1 MIKSLKDTQ
10 EMYMEWNQLFLKK
23 EDWQR
28 KTFKMIKSDLISAKD
43 NRFVS
48 YDNTEE
54 NHLVMI
60 YGKSQVGKTT
70 LILNMIGLKPDC
82 FSEVYETLRAGV
94 PRGNSSTSTAII
106 YAKSVNK
113 QYGCALSSIN
123 ALSSKDTQY
132 YDKKRMIAHL
142 EKIRQQVENNKVP
155 PNSILFIYIP
165 KNYFIQDSTADS
177 ISIMDMPGIES
188 RNHKE
193 DIHVQNLMTKY
204 IPISSVCIIACRSN
218 EIQSLETLVLPNHLE
233 WKRMEHRFIL
243 VITHAYNDGT
253 TKQYFRTTPSKRT
266 SNFYDYVVDAYTQE
280 IRKIL
285 GAKNQTEVYPVDV
298 GDTLTR
304 LCNEEIKRDNDRK
317 EIIETKDRVL
327 ANLRK
332 SIIGHKG
339 ERLKSA
345 LMDLDII
352 IKHYREDEIQRINE
366 EISVLC
372 SKIDNKKN
380 LIKRTDHDIKELS
393 GEDSEQDELLSEI
406 KELEK
411 VSGQFN
417 SLLYSCVSELS
428 SQTKQYILES
438 SLFKS
443 KGNDDY
449 LKDKE
454 QQVLGFMRTT
464 VSASVKRYIQSI
476 NRLIRQADID
486 IIINSAQMQIE
497 ADSFI
502 LEEQNSI
509 YPPKKGLFSKREKVL
524 LESIEAICVSI
535 QGSINK
541 HLNSYVNNCISEIEK
556 HISDKRQQINRI
568 SSSIKQE
575 EGKKKK
581 YLSEIKSLEKQIEE
595 LKSSKKDIEQKKTQ
609 DQKTLATY
617 LEYAERAYI
626 EQRNN
631 VIQQI
636 NKSKSADDKLLLILF
651 LGVLDKDYQKV
662 TGGIHENG
670 NQFSISQ

>member
-1 MIKSLKDTQ
+1 
-10 EMYMEWNQLFLKK
+10 MEWNHFFKK

-28 KTFKMIKSDLISAKD
+28 KTFEMIKSDLISAKD
-43 NRFVS
+43 NRFVR

-106 YAKSVNK
+106 YAKSINE
-113 QYGCALSSIN
+113 QYGCALSSMN
-123 ALSSKDTQY
+123 AISSKDTQY
-132 YDKKRMIAHL
+132 YDKKGMISHL
-142 EKIRQQVENNKVP
+142 EKIRQQVENNRVP
-155 PNSILFIYIP
+155 QDNILFIYIP

-218 EIQSLETLVLPNHLE
+218 EIQSLETLALPNHLE

-304 LCNEEIKRDNDRK
+304 LCNEEIKRDSDRK
-317 EIIETKDRVL
+317 EIIDTKDRVL
-327 ANLRK
+327 ANLRQ

-345 LMDLDII
+345 LMDLDVI
-352 IKHYREDEIQRINE
+352 IKHYGEDEIQRINE
-366 EISVLC
+366 KISDLR
-372 SKIDNKKN
+372 SKISDKNK
-380 LIKRTDHDIKELS
+380 LIDRTAHDIEKLS
-393 GEDSEQDELLSEI
+393 GEDSEQDELLCEI
-406 KELEK
+406 KKLEK
-411 VSGQFN
+411 ILDQFN
-417 SLLYSCVSELS
+417 SLLYSCVSHLS
-428 SQTKQYILES
+428 SQTKQYILEN

-449 LKDKE
+449 LKDKK
-454 QQVLGFMRTT
+454 QNVLLFMRTM
-464 VSASVKRYIQSI
+464 VSTSVESYIQKI
-476 NRLIRQADID
+476 NELIGQADID
-486 IIINSAQMQIE
+486 IILNSAQIQAK

-502 LEEQNSI
+502 LEEQNRI
-509 YPPKKGLFSKREKVL
+509 YPPKKGLLKGLFSKREEVF
-524 LESIEAICVSI
+524 LESIETICISI
-535 QGSINK
+535 QENINK
-541 HLNSYVNNCISEIEK
+541 HLNSYINKCISDIGN
-556 HISDKRQQINRI
+556 HISDKKQQINRI
-568 SSSIKQE
+568 NSSIKQ
-575 EGKKKK
+575 KQDRVQN
-581 YLSEIKSLEKQIEE
+581 YRLEIKSLEKQIEE
-595 LKSSKKDIEQKKTQ
+595 LRSSKDAIEQKKAQ

-617 LEYAERAYI
+617 LQYAERAYI
-626 EQRNN
+626 EQRTN

-662 TGGIHENG
+662 TGGIYENG
-670 NQFSISQ
+670 NQYSISK

>member
-1 MIKSLKDTQ
+1 
-10 EMYMEWNQLFLKK
+10 MEWNQLFLKK

-28 KTFKMIKSDLISAKD
+28 KTFEMIKSDLLSAKD
-43 NRFVS
+43 NRFVR

-70 LILNMIGLKPDC
+70 LILNMIGLKSDC

-106 YAKSVNK
+106 YAKSVNE

-132 YDKKRMIAHL
+132 YDKKGMISHL
-142 EKIRQQVENNKVP
+142 EKIRQQVESNRVP

-165 KNYFIQDSTADS
+165 KDYFIQDSTANS
-177 ISIMDMPGIES
+177 ISIMDMPGIDS

-285 GAKNQTEVYPVDV
+285 GTKNQTEVYPVDV

-345 LMDLDII
+345 LMDLDVI
-352 IKHYREDEIQRINE
+352 IKHYGEDDIQRIDE
-366 EISVLC
+366 EISVLS

-380 LIKRTDHDIKELS
+380 LIKRTDHDIKNLS
-393 GEDSEQDELLSEI
+393 GEDSEQDELLFEI

-417 SLLYSCVSELS
+417 FLLYSCISDLS

-454 QQVLGFMRTT
+454 QQVLGFMRTI
-464 VSASVKRYIQSI
+464 VSASVEQYIQSI

-486 IIINSAQMQIE
+486 IIINSAQMQTE

-556 HISDKRQQINRI
+556 HISDKRHQINRI

-617 LEYAERAYI
+617 LKYAEQAYI

-662 TGGIHENG
+662 TGGIHENS
-670 NQFSISQ
+670 NQYSITQ

>member
-1 MIKSLKDTQ
+1 
-10 EMYMEWNQLFLKK
+10 MEWNQLFLKK

-28 KTFKMIKSDLISAKD
+28 KTFEMIKSNLISAKD
-43 NRFVS
+43 NRFVR

-106 YAKSVNK
+106 YAKSINE
-113 QYGCALSSIN
+113 QYGCALSSMN
-123 ALSSKDTQY
+123 AIFSKDTQY
-132 YDKKRMIAHL
+132 YDKKEMISHL
-142 EKIRQQVENNKVP
+142 EKIRQQVENNRVP
-155 PNSILFIYIP
+155 QDNILFIYIP

-218 EIQSLETLVLPNHLE
+218 EIQSLETLALPNHLE

-285 GAKNQTEVYPVDV
+285 GTKNQTEVYPVDV

-304 LCNEEIKRDNDRK
+304 LCNEEIKRDSDRK

-327 ANLRK
+327 SNLRK

-339 ERLKSA
+339 ERLNSA
-345 LMDLDII
+345 LMDLDVII
-352 IKHYREDEIQRINE
+352 EHYGEDEIKRIDE

-372 SKIDNKKN
+372 SKIDNKNN
-380 LIKRTDHDIKELS
+380 LINRTDHDIDKLS

-417 SLLYSCVSELS
+417 SLLYSCVSDLS
-428 SQTKQYILES
+428 SQTKQYILEH

-454 QQVLGFMRTT
+454 HSVLSFIRAT
-464 VSASVKRYIQSI
+464 VSASVEANIQKL
-476 NRLIRQADID
+476 NKLIRQAEID
-486 IIINSAQMQIE
+486 IILNSAQIETE

-502 LEEQNSI
+502 LEEQDSI
-509 YPPKKGLFSKREKVL
+509 YPPKKGIFSIKEKVFL
-524 LESIEAICVSI
+524 DSVEAICVSI
-535 QGSINK
+535 RGSINK
-541 HLNSYVNNCISEIEK
+541 HLNSYVNDCVSEIWK
-556 HISDKRQQINRI
+556 HISEKRQQINRI
-568 SSSIKQE
+568 NSSIKQ
-575 EGKKKK
+575 KQSRMQN
-581 YLSEIKSLEKQIEE
+581 YRLEIKSLEKQIEE
-595 LKSSKKDIEQKKTQ
+595 LKSSKDAIEQKKAQ
-609 DQKTLATY
+609 DQKTLETY
-617 LEYAERAYI
+617 LQYAERAYI
-626 EQRNN
+626 EQRTN
-631 VIQQI
+631 VILQI

-651 LGVLDKDYQKV
+651 LGVLDKNYQKV
-662 TGGIHENG
+662 TGGINENG
-670 NQFSISQ
+670 NQYSISQ

>member
-28 KTFKMIKSDLISAKD
+28 KTFEMIKSNLISAKD
-43 NRFVS
+43 NRFVR

-106 YAKSVNK
+106 YAKSFNE
-113 QYGCALSSIN
+113 QYGCVLSSMN
-123 ALSSKDTQY
+123 AISSTQY
-132 YDKKRMIAHL
+132 YDKKGMISHL
-142 EKIRQQVENNKVP
+142 EKIRQQVENNRVP
-155 PNSILFIYIP
+155 QDNILFIYIP

-243 VITHAYNDGT
+243 AITHAYNDGT

-285 GAKNQTEVYPVDV
+285 GTKNQTEVYPVDV

-304 LCNEEIKRDNDRK
+304 LCNKEIKRDNDRK

-345 LMDLDII
+345 LMDLDVI
-352 IKHYREDEIQRINE
+352 IKHYGEDEIQRIDE
-366 EISVLC
+366 EISVLS

-380 LIKRTDHDIKELS
+380 LIKRTDHDIDNLS
-393 GEDSEQDELLSEI
+393 GEDSEQDELLFEI

-417 SLLYSCVSELS
+417 SLLYSCVSDLS

-454 QQVLGFMRTT
+454 QRVLGFMRTA
-464 VSASVKRYIQSI
+464 VSTSVEQYIQSI

-486 IIINSAQMQIE
+486 IIINSAQMQTE

-595 LKSSKKDIEQKKTQ
+595 LKSSKKDIEQKKTH

-617 LEYAERAYI
+617 LKYAERAYI

-670 NQFSISQ
+670 NQ